1 MKKTLSVFITLAASS
16 SVIAA
21 PQIPSEAEIKGRNT
35 YFIAPYKATC
45 DVKPIHQVT
54 ANTAEEAIQLEQ
66 IFDESLGY
74 SLTLNAKGQ
83 TYIQLAIKEW
93 NEKMVFAT
101 NPDVQLTIRGA
112 DIKGQ
117 YITNQ
122 YCLEQNLALHHVNTH
137 EWGSYLVEL
146 HGQPNQII
154 SLRIVKE
161 SE

>member
-1 MKKTLSVFITLAASS
+1 MNKTLSILIAIVASYPA
-16 SVIAA
+16 IADA
-21 PQIPSEAEIKGRNT
+21 QIPSEAEIKGRNT
-35 YFIAPYKATC
+35 YFITPYKATC
-45 DVKPIHQVT
+45 DVKLTPQTT
-54 ANTAEEAIQLEQ
+54 ANTPEEAIQLEQ
-66 IFDESLGY
+66 IFDQSLGY

-83 TYIQLAIKEW
+83 AYIQLAIKEW

-101 NPDVQLTIRGA
+101 NPNIQLTVKGA

-122 YCLEQNLALHHVNTH
+122 YCLEQNLALHHINMH
-137 EWGSYLVEL
+137 EWGSYIVKLQGKPYQET
-146 HGQPNQII
+146 

>member
-1 MKKTLSVFITLAASS
+1 MKKTLSVLITLAASS
-16 SVIAA
+16 SVMAA
-21 PQIPSEAEIKGRNT
+21 LQIPSEAEIKGRNT

-83 TYIQLAIKEW
+83 AYIQLAIKEW

-101 NPDVQLTIRGA
+101 NPDVKLTIRG
-112 DIKGQ
+112 
-117 YITNQ
+117 
-122 YCLEQNLALHHVNTH
+122 
-137 EWGSYLVEL
+137 
-146 HGQPNQII
+146 QI
-154 SLRIVKE
+154 
-161 SE
+161 